1 MPVSTARIRPLR
13 DEDAEAAAALCGQ
26 LGYPTDAPTLL
37 ARMRQ
42 IAADRNRAVLAACA
56 DGAVVG
62 WIDLS
67 IEYHLQS
74 EPVALI
80 GGLVVADSAR
90 NRGIGRQL
98 CLAAED
104 WARGCGVTRIRVRS
118 NAIRERAH
126 AFYLREG
133 YTRVKT
139 SAVFEKT
146 LL

>member
-1 MPVSTARIRPLR
+1 MQLAAQVRPVR
-13 DEDAEAAAALCGQ
+13 EQDAEAAAALCRQ

-37 ARMRQ
+37 ERIQQ
-42 IAADRNRAVLAACA
+42 IAADPNRAVLVACT
-56 DGAVVG
+56 DDTVVG

-74 EPVALI
+74 EPAALI
-80 GGLVVADSAR
+80 GGLVVAESAR
-90 NRGIGRQL
+90 KQGIGRQL

-104 WARGCGVTRIRVRS
+104 WARGRGMTRIRVRS

-126 AFYLREG
+126 AFYLRDG